1 MSHITALPLRLQ
13 GVVNF
18 LRAPW
23 DRREIRYFCTKMA
36 ISQRS
41 HHELGISTELH
52 GVPTAFYLVIACA
65 LMAIIELSRRAL
77 RVHCAFTALT
87 LRWRRFCLHSRIV
100 EITVHVWPCINRMPS
115 SSHARTHRLLSL
127 GVFLRLRLRII
138 STASAS
144 SICLKCISVLVQ
156 RMFIC
161 IHHSIDTI
169 LFGLFNV
176 MKTPI
181 CAMIAVAAPYNCCRS
196 AVRKI
201 ALLVT
206 AIDAPWKPGR
216 TQWGCKERRRLV

>member
-1 MSHITALPLRLQ
+1 MTLLIFSE
-13 GVVNF
+13 
-18 LRAPW
+18 
-23 DRREIRYFCTKMA
+23 RREIAGKFVIFVRRWRF
-36 ISQRS
+36 
-41 HHELGISTELH
+41 H
-52 GVPTAFYLVIACA
+52 GVLTTSLVFLRSSMAFIRHSTWWLPA
-65 LMAIIELSRRAL
+65 LLWQSLSRRAL

-100 EITVHVWPCINRMPS
+100 EITVHVWPCINRLLS

-144 SICLKCISVLVQ
+144 SICLKCISVMVQ

-161 IHHSIDTI
+161 IHHSIYTI

-181 CAMIAVAAPYNCCRS
+181 CAMIAVAALYNCCRS